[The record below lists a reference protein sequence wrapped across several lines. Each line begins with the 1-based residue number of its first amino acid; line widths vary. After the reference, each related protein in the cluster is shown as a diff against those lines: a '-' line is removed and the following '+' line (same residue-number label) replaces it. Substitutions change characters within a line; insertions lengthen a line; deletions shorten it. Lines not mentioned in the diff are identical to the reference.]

1 MIVLT
6 YHSHHVVGDDYAR
19 NDHIAFPIDL
29 GVITELGFE
38 IVPLDMFVDAW
49 ELAAAGK
56 PEAKEKAVKL
66 VALTFDDGPV
76 YDIEDFVHPHFG
88 PQRSFLGAMRDFRAQ
103 LGQEAQKSLHA
114 TSFVIA
120 SPAARRIMEKTF
132 DAEYTYLAAGS
143 MEDTWWQPAIETG
156 LIGIANHSWD
166 HLHPALPSVA
176 HSRQVRADFRQ
187 VLNTEDA
194 NAQIASAAT
203 FIAAKTAGRA
213 APFFAY
219 PFGHYNDFL
228 VQDYLPRTTPHVRAA
243 FSADPRPPTNED
255 SQWCLP
261 RYVCGDDWKS
271 PDALAQILTDSV

>member
-38 IVPLDMFVDAW
+38 IVPLNVFVDAW

-56 PEAKEKAVKL
+56 RETQAAKL

-76 YDIEDFVHPHFG
+76 YDIQDFAHPHFG
-88 PQRSFLGAMRDFRAQ
+88 QQRSFLGSMRDFRAQ

-120 SPAARRIMEKTF
+120 SPEARQIMEKTF
-132 DAEYTYLAAGS
+132 DAEYTYLGARS
-143 MEDTWWQPAIETG
+143 MEDTWWRPAIETG

-194 NAQIASAAT
+194 DAQIAAATT

-228 VQDYLPRTTPHVRAA
+228 VHDYLPRTTPRVRAA
-243 FSADPRPPTNED
+243 FSVEPRPATKDD
-255 SQWCLP
+255 SPWCLP